1 VRVRW
6 ENTSAPRLAC
16 SEMKRDD
23 YFTPEERQS
32 ANAYIDSLYWAKHGV
47 SAEQGISAAR
57 KRRIVRPVEIW
68 VSDIDLCTLA
78 NLRADFM
85 IDWVV
90 ELGEPLTMELING
103 MLSKLEARPMA
114 YRRDHYI
121 YVLLSTQADFEQQL
135 QSMVK
140 RIGCELYWRRQLRRA
155 QVQKREAQEQ
165 RAGHICAKNMPYVH
179 DVTAARY
186 TERQNANRV
195 MLEQTEIESA
205 DGETITLWD
214 AVQSSTANKSIR
226 RGELMTRIRGCEEWA
241 TEAGMVGIFTTN
253 TLPSRFHASL
263 FKGGKNPNHNGET
276 PRDGQQWL
284 SKTWARARA
293 KIQRQCIKVF
303 GFRVAEPHHDGCP
316 HWHMLLWVSA
326 SQAQQ
331 LKNLLRECWLSEEI
345 KAATAARQRYGCMK
359 CGNKKQGQSLFGA
372 LNLNGIEYGSEDAR
386 FKSESIDPARGGAI
400 AYVAKYISKNIDDF
414 GAVGTEG
421 HFDHQGEQVEL
432 IEGGNKARRVTA
444 WASAW
449 GLRQFQAIGQ
459 PPVTVWRELRRIDE
473 SMAAGASKRLQRAHA
488 AVHKTEGKRADWK
501 AYMHEQGGAMVGR
514 GYQLRLE
521 FDKEQKEGRYGP
533 CEVAT
538 PAGVY
543 DVARGVEEL
552 CTSTRKKWKPKG
564 TWTPSERHTATV
576 GVWGQ
581 LAVLTSFDPT
591 WTRFNNCTQ
600 PPPKGNHGK
609 TRNSTGADKKGR
621 QPVRSSMG
629 QVSIARQSHGRGL
642 DGQISGCF
650 PGARS

>member
-1 VRVRW
+1 MQLSKEQRRDFAIYQSYY
-6 ENTSAPRLAC
+6 EG
-16 SEMKRDD
+16 RDD
-23 YFTPEERQS
+23 DHYTEHRATEKE
-32 ANAYIDSLYWAKHGV
+32 LYRVKV
-47 SAEQGISAAR
+47 NRVLQ
-57 KRRIVRPVEIW
+57 PVDAW
-68 VSDIDLCTLA
+68 CSDLDLCNLA
-78 NLRADFM
+78 TRRADYM
-85 IDWVV
+85 IDWIVD
-90 ELGEPLTMELING
+90 LREPLTMELINAK
-103 MLSKLEARPMA
+103 LHTLEARAME
-114 YRRDHYI
+114 YKCTGLD
-121 YVLLSTQADFEQQL
+121 LEQQL

-140 RIGCELYWRRQLRRA
+140 RLGCELYWRRQLRRA

-179 DVTAARY
+179 DVTTARY

-293 KIQRQCIKVF
+293 KIQRQRIKVF

-316 HWHMLLWVSA
+316 HWHMLLWVPTE
-326 SQAQQ
+326 QAQQ
-331 LKNLLRECWLSEEI
+331 LKDLLRDCWLQQE
-345 KAATAARQRYGCMK
+345 GD
-359 CGNKKQGQSLFGA
+359 
-372 LNLNGIEYGSEDAR
+372 EYGAQDAR
-386 FKSESIDPARGGAI
+386 FKSESIDPSRGGAI

-414 GAVGTEG
+414 GAVGEEG

-449 GLRQFQAIGQ
+449 GIRQFQPIGQ

-543 DVARGVEEL
+543 DVARGVSEL
-552 CTSTRKKWKPKG
+552 CTSNRKKWKPKG
-564 TWTPSERHTATV
+564 TWTPSERHTAKV
-576 GVWGQ
+576 GTWGE
-581 LAVLTSFDPT
+581 LAVLAVLDPT

-600 PPPKGNHGK
+600 PPKGKPWKNQKHHGNGPKRPLASSPQHGTK
-609 TRNSTGADKKGR
+609 LQCTLKPS
-621 QPVRSSMG
+621 
-629 QVSIARQSHGRGL
+629 
-642 DGQISGCF
+642 
-650 PGARS
+650 PGT